1 MLEANIVTKI
11 LLGYY
16 RMVNP
21 KNTEEE
27 IKFWSE
33 KVGVVAPHNAQG
45 RTIIRNLYQVID
57 PYTHLDKDVLMNH
70 LKNSVYSVE
79 KFQGSDRDL
88 IITSIGLSDVDKID
102 EEADFI
108 FNINRFNV
116 LTSRAKS
123 KLIFI
128 SSSEILNFI
137 PEDKKL
143 IENVSKFNF
152 LVNKFC
158 NEQIIIK
165 FNNDKKESTRIK
177 FRYRKEDEIK
187 V

>member
-1 MLEANIVTKI
+1 M
-11 LLGYY
+11 
-16 RMVNP
+16 
-21 KNTEEE
+21 
-27 IKFWSE
+27 
-33 KVGVVAPHNAQG
+33 APHNAQG
-45 RTIIRNLYQVID
+45 RTIIKKMYQDID
-57 PYTHLDKDVLMNH
+57 PYTHLDKDILMNH
-70 LKNSVYSVE
+70 LKNSIYSVE

-128 SSSEILNFI
+128 TSEEILNFI

-158 NEQIIIK
+158 NKQITIK
-165 FNNDKKESTRIK
+165 FNNGKKEPTVIK
-177 FRYRKEDEIK
+177 FRYKQDGELNYEKWVKNKEFI
-187 V
+187 